1 MRIRNAILVSAL
13 ILNAATLSLAQT
25 DGQKAVRQ
33 SDAPPVASTSA
44 TPVAD
49 SSIFAEGE
57 PLPPAKPAAVGGCT
71 TALAG
76 SVWEGSAVWNDG
88 DKYNK
93 WVQFR
98 SDGVMVY
105 AYRGRIYSNGRWVQ
119 DGALISFDTNN
130 HYADYS
136 GTATLTSMTGSMKN
150 VTGHS
155 GTWRLKR
162 DCS

>member
-1 MRIRNAILVSAL
+1 
-13 ILNAATLSLAQT
+13 
-25 DGQKAVRQ
+25 
-33 SDAPPVASTSA
+33 
-44 TPVAD
+44 VAD

-76 SVWEGSAVWNDG
+76 SVWEGSAVWN
-88 DKYNK
+88 
-93 WVQFR
+93 
-98 SDGVMVY
+98 DGVMVY